1 MTDATIGGSASKVS
15 SRWFY
20 AWMAA
25 TCMAVAFVGFA
36 PTYFVPLVQGQFAAP
51 PIIHIHGLIF
61 FGWTVL
67 FCTQAWLVASGR
79 VLAHREWGLLGVAWA
94 TAMLFVVFAAVV
106 SRIHL
111 LSEAGYRTEQL
122 SFSWIQIG
130 GILFFA
136 TIFTLAIVNV
146 KRSETHKRLMLL
158 GTVSLLQAPVARWFV
173 IFLAPP
179 VPPGEV
185 GPPPPLFVAIPPGLV
200 ADLLLVVAIVHDWRT
215 RGKPHPVY
223 IFGGIALLVIQLTT
237 PLIGNTEAW
246 RGVAAW
252 IGTWGG

>member
-94 TAMLFVVFAAVV
+94 TAMVFVVFAAVV
-106 SRIHL
+106 SRIEL
-111 LSEAGYRTEQL
+111 LTEAGYRTEQL
-122 SFSWIQIG
+122 SFSWIQVG

-136 TIFTLAIVNV
+136 TIITLAVVNV
-146 KRSETHKRLMLL
+146 KRPETHKRLMLL
-158 GTVSLLQAPVARWFV
+158 GTISLLPAAVARWFIV
-173 IFLAPP
+173 FLAPP
-179 VPPGEV
+179 VPAGEV
-185 GPPPPLFVAIPPGLV
+185 GPPPPLFIAIPPGLV
-200 ADLLLVVAIVHDWRT
+200 ADLLLVAAIVYDWRT
-215 RGKPHPVY
+215 RGKPHPAY
-223 IFGGIALLVIQLTT
+223 IYGGIALLAIQLTV
-237 PLIGNTEAW
+237 PLIGDTDAW
-246 RGVAAW
+246 RSIAAW
-252 IGTWGG
+252 IGSWGG